1 MDFPEPPVVEFP
13 EFPVLDVDFTIP
25 EDPALPSIDTT
36 LEDVPDAPVLSTPT
50 VDDLPEAPTFDAEA
64 PVINLPAAP
73 DLFDGEAPEAPDVDF
88 EVTLPDAPDID
99 IPEFTA
105 IPPLAP
111 IDAPDVTFSYTEDAY
126 TRTIDVKSVVM
137 DMLAGNTGL
146 PTAVEQ
152 ALFARARSREDVT
165 AQKIGRASR
174 RERVCRYV

>member
-1 MDFPEPPVVEFP
+1 MRISDWSS
-13 EFPVLDVDFTIP
+13 DVC
-25 EDPALPSIDTT
+25 S
-36 LEDVPDAPVLSTPT
+36 S
-50 VDDLPEAPTFDAEA
+50 DL
-64 PVINLPAAP
+64 
-73 DLFDGEAPEAPDVDF
+73 
-88 EVTLPDAPDID
+88 

-165 AQKIGRASR
+165 AQKAVEEAMEDWSSRGFSLPGGEIGREAW
-174 RERVCRYV
+174 RERVWQYV